1 MEYHFYMKNPNPVE
15 AMKSLAG
22 LVVDI
27 EKTFDGLKYC
37 KCEGLNDKGKRKN
50 VYVEKYGDSDK
61 LRVWQG
67 DTVVREATVITF
79 TFWFVGDNRKN
90 TYEDFYKYVSNGK
103 ISYWD
108 DARKKEALLVLIEAL
123 EPSEDQFVGSTPYIK
138 ADFKFQNL
146 RGECIDNEQGLK

>member
-1 MEYHFYMKNPNPVE
+1 MAYHFYMKNPNPVDDS
-15 AMKSLAG
+15 ANLADV
-22 LVVDI
+22 VVDL
-27 EKTFDGLKYC
+27 EATFDGLKYC
-37 KCEGLNDKGKRKN
+37 KCEGLNNEGKRKN
-50 VYVEKYGDSDK
+50 VYVEKYGDSDR

-79 TFWFVGDNRKN
+79 TFWFVGDNRQKV
-90 TYEDFYKYVSNGK
+90 YEDFYKYVSNGK

-108 DARKKEALLVLIEAL
+108 DARKKQALLVLIEAL

-146 RGECIDNEQGLK
+146 WGECIDNEQGLE